1 MTQDKIQLTGNVVH
15 FVSHVGNDSLEGA
28 NLADRMSHSGGL
40 KAFESTL
47 ASLE

>member
-40 KAFESTL
+40 KAFEATL
-47 ASLE
+47 ASL